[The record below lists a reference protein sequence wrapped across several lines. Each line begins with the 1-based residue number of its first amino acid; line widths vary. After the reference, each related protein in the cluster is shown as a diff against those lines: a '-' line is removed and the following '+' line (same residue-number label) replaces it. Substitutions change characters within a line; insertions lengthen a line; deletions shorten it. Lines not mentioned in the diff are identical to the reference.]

1 MGGDGNGSDGGGDA
15 PTCTPPMQACGEQCV
30 DVTSDPFNCGRCGT
44 SCPSQICVNSQ
55 CVGTVAGAMV
65 FVGHDYQST
74 PSGTAQARV
83 LSNAVFI
90 AQSNPLN
97 VLSYER
103 YASAGAVVRTRNIL
117 TGVATQTGRTFAF
130 TSTST
135 DSDVPTD
142 LATQSYGVL
151 LVQDQPTAPAGAM
164 ASLGASWQQ
173 ALTTFVLGGGV
184 VVVLD
189 GGTGVGEMPAFAT
202 ATGLLTVT
210 AQAPLDSHALLD
222 VLAPADAVG
231 IGVVSP
237 YAAGSHSVA
246 LTAQSSNGN
255 VVYVVGAEDDG
266 GADAPVVIHRA
277 L

>member
-1 MGGDGNGSDGGGDA
+1 
-15 PTCTPPMQACGEQCV
+15 MQACGEQCV
-30 DVTSDPFNCGRCGT
+30 DVTSDPFNCGHCGT

-55 CVGTVAGAMV
+55 CVGTVDGAMV
-65 FVGHDYQST
+65 FIGHDYQST
-74 PSGTAQARV
+74 PGGTAQARV

-90 AQSNPLN
+90 AQDNPLH

-103 YASAGAVVRTRNIL
+103 YATAGAVARTRAIL
-117 TGVATQTGRTFAF
+117 NGVATQTGRTFAF
-130 TSTST
+130 TSTSA

-151 LVQDQPTAPAGAM
+151 LVQDQPAAPAGAM
-164 ASLGASWQQ
+164 ATLGASWQQ
-173 ALTTFVLGGGV
+173 SLTTFVLGGGV

-237 YAAGSHSVA
+237 YAAGTHSVS
-246 LTAQSSNGN
+246 LTAQPSNGN

-266 GADAPVVIHRA
+266 GVEAPVVIHRA